1 LPKYR
6 GGSDDWLDDENDRRS
21 KKLKSTDAKDL
32 AVPHEKTNGTVAEVF
47 PKQARVRWDD
57 GTGEYLCA
65 YRRATV
71 FARTSEGLRE
81 RAPVSVGDRV
91 QGQKTGT
98 KSGLIEG
105 VGVRRN
111 SLYRSAPDRGETL
124 IHVLV
129 SNIDR
134 LVIVTSAKTPDFSP
148 GIVDRF
154 LIAAQRQEIE
164 TTLVVNK
171 LDLCTPAERREGVWN
186 LYRKTGVDVIETC
199 AKSELAGLEELRS
212 VVEGQQVAFC
222 GHSGVGKTSLLTALL
237 GSQEGGRVAEV
248 NAWTGKGRHTTTSAV
263 LLPGTR
269 WIDTPGVRE
278 FGLGKMDPLSLVDYF
293 PELQGLKCQQSPCFH
308 LKEPGCAARDQVRH
322 PSYLR
327 IYESVLKGEG

>member
-1 LPKYR
+1 MPKYR
-6 GGSDDWLDDENDRRS
+6 GGTDEWLDDEGDLRA
-21 KKLKSTDAKDL
+21 KKLKATDPKSL
-32 AVPHEKTNGTVAEVF
+32 AVALDKTNGTVAEVF

-57 GTGEYLCA
+57 GTGEFLCA

-71 FARTSEGLRE
+71 FARAVDGIRE

-105 VGVRRN
+105 VALRRN

-134 LVIVTSAKTPDFSP
+134 LVIVTSARSPDFSP

-154 LIAAQRQEIE
+154 LIAAQRQEID

-171 LDLCTPAERREGVWN
+171 LDLCSTAERREGVWN
-186 LYRKTGVDVIETC
+186 LYKKTGVQVIETC
-199 AKSELAGLEELRS
+199 SKTELVGLEELRS
-212 VVEGQQVAFC
+212 VVEGHQVAFC

-237 GSQEGGRVAEV
+237 GQVTGRVGEV
-248 NAWTGKGRHTTTSAV
+248 NEWTGKGRHTTTSAV
-263 LLPGTR
+263 LLPDTR

-278 FGLGKMDPLSLVDYF
+278 FGLGKMDPLSLVDHF
-293 PELQGLKCQQSPCFH
+293 PELQGLKCHQNPCFH
-308 LKEPGCAARDQVRH
+308 LKEPGCAAREMARYS
-322 PSYLR
+322 SYVR
-327 IYESVLKGEG
+327 IYESLVQGEG